1 MIFDSRRILHYT
13 CSLIPITAPHF
24 EILDQIHQTQ
34 QVFEFHQRSPPGEN
48 HKRVGLT
55 DIGPTRWEKG
65 RLPILGIIKYPP
77 LTPAPTTINKVEL
90 PSTPGGKWVGYPKM
104 LFWILCLRCSSGPTP
119 TLKLK
124 PSS

>member
-1 MIFDSRRILHYT
+1 M
-13 CSLIPITAPHF
+13 
-24 EILDQIHQTQ
+24 LDHVDQPQ
-34 QVFEFHQRSPPGEN
+34 QVFELRQRSPPGEN

-90 PSTPGGKWVGYPKM
+90 PSTPGAKWVGCTKM
-104 LFWILCLRCSSGPTP
+104 LISILCIGCRSGPTP
-119 TLKLK
+119 TRRPQLSLARLKAHVCERRMLWIRM
-124 PSS
+124 